1 MKSLMRQAQEVQ
13 KKMQKI
19 QDDLALA
26 EFEGSSDN
34 DTEVDLED
42 TMTLLSQYV
51 DNIETE
57 ANKDKIKTIMK
68 TLYVEAQNWEAE

>member
-1 MKSLMRQAQEVQ
+1 MS
-13 KKMQKI
+13 
-19 QDDLALA
+19 
-26 EFEGSSDN
+26 EFEGTTDN
-34 DTEVDLED
+34 NTEVDLED

-68 TLYVEAQNWEAE
+68 TLYVEAQNWESE